1 VTKSRQLTV
10 LCPDCACRLRVDALT
25 GEVLAHHAARAEPA
39 DGKGFEELLAGL
51 DRQRV
56 QAEEVFEREVSAH
69 RDRDRLLEEKF
80 RVALERAAADPDD
93 GPPPS
98 PFDAD

>member
-1 VTKSRQLTV
+1 MSESRHLTV
-10 LCPDCACRLRVDALT
+10 LCPDCASRLKVDAVT
-25 GEVLAHHAARAEPA
+25 GEVLSHRPA
-39 DGKGFEELLAGL
+39 IVQPAGGRGFEELLASL
-51 DRQRV
+51 DQEKT

-80 RVALERAAADPDD
+80 QQALQRAAEDPDE